1 LRHKFS
7 NWPWPTDPAE
17 LRALSEACSLSGV
30 ITWAIASTSGQLS
43 ALPVTY
49 GTFPIDELPYAHE
62 MDNNGVVQIAR
73 GHGDIIMK
81 LIISALLTLTVL
93 AGIAAPASADYNPKE
108 DAGLRSPL

>member
-1 LRHKFS
+1 MVS
-7 NWPWPTDPAE
+7 GG
-17 LRALSEACSLSGV
+17 AL
-30 ITWAIASTSGQLS
+30 GQLS

-62 MDNNGVVQIAR
+62 MDNMVLSRLLVAQ
-73 GHGDIIMK
+73 GDIVMK